1 MTGPFKMKGSPMQRN
16 FGIGS
21 PLHQEKKKALTDA
34 EIRKGDHLLSSIDE
48 KIAQEK
54 RYDLMQNAQNLEDD
68 KGVTPEISRESFE
81 RNFNLNTQAASDTT
95 GAYMHQVLQ
104 EGSPLPQKAFIAKN
118 VIKYGK
124 KGYNYLKDV
133 FSTSK
138 KTKTKNPKTTVNSQT
153 QKTRQS
159 GAHPQSGKATYQNH
173 GRTNTTRPNFID
185 NQSQRLNNSQNYWF
199 NQK

>member
-1 MTGPFKMKGSPMQRN
+1 MTGPFKMKGSPMHRN
-16 FGIGS
+16 FGLGS
-21 PLHQEKKKALTDA
+21 QLHQEKKKALNAA

-48 KIAQEK
+48 KKAQEK
-54 RYDLMQNAQNLEDD
+54 RYDLMQNAQNLENDE
-68 KGVTPEISRESFE
+68 GVTPKISRESFE

-138 KTKTKNPKTTVNSQT
+138 KTKTKNPKTTVNNQT
-153 QKTRQS
+153 QKTGQS
-159 GAHPQSGKATYQNH
+159 GAHPQSGKATYQKH

>member
-1 MTGPFKMKGSPMQRN
+1 MQRN

-34 EIRKGDHLLSSIDE
+34 EIRKGDHLLNSIDSDLA
-48 KIAQEK
+48 KEK
-54 RYDLMQNAQNLEDD
+54 RYDLMHNAQNLEDD
-68 KGVTPEISRESFE
+68 KGVTPEISRQSFE
-81 RNFNLNTQAASDTT
+81 RNFNLNTQAASDTS

-124 KGYNYLKDV
+124 KGYKYLKDV

-138 KTKTKNPKTTVNSQT
+138 KANVKPKTTVNNKMR
-153 QKTRQS
+153 KT
-159 GAHPQSGKATYQNH
+159 GGGPVHPQSGATTYQRH
-173 GRTNTTRPNFID
+173 GGTNTTRPNFID
-185 NQSQRLNNSQNYWF
+185 NQSRRLNNSQNYWF
-199 NQK
+199 GPK